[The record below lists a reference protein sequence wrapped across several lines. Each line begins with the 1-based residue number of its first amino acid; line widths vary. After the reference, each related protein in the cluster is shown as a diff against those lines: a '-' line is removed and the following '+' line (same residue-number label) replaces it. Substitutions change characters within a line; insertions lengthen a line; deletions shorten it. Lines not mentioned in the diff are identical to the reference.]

1 MTDVGYVGGGYNDE
15 VGQARSICLS
25 HVSYFIKYMIIPP
38 PKPRSGPSAIGGG
51 SRTPATSLGGG
62 SSNSGAASGKVSLV
76 IRRKMICQCITRNS
90 DQVGTGSYPEED
102 FVPNNNLDTFSRR
115 GFQADNIDKECDERG
130 SREIRVNISQV
141 VGLCKRDAEGQRH
154 LLGYPCKCALD
165 HTCYVETDIKGFLT
179 DPQLADGAPTDG
191 PVYDDVGKAKELLSS
206 CPNCEAMILA
216 EAEEVWVNNL
226 GNSECTECLVE
237 KGMGCDQNDTQ
248 VIRMVLN
255 SSKLKDYIM
264 TDLEPRSLCI
274 KEDCP
279 GYADGE
285 NVRSLCDRTREFF
298 GSK

>member
-62 SSNSGAASGKVSLV
+62 SSNSGASSGKVFLV

-90 DQVGTGSYPEED
+90 DQLEED
-102 FVPNNNLDTFSRR
+102 FVPNNNLDTFARR

-130 SREIRVNISQV
+130 RREIRVNISQV
-141 VGLCKRDAEGQRH
+141 VGLCNSDAEGGQGTGD
-154 LLGYPCKCALD
+154 GYPCKCALD
-165 HTCYVETDIKGFLT
+165 HTCYVETDINGFLT
-179 DPQLADGAPTDG
+179 DPQLADGAPNDG
-191 PVYDDVGKAKELLSS
+191 PVYDDVGKAKEILNS
-206 CPNCEAMILA
+206 CPNCEPLILG

-226 GNSECTECLVE
+226 ANSECTECLVE

-279 GYADGE
+279 GDEDDE
-285 NVRSLCDRTREFF
+285 NVRNLCNRTREFF